1 MQATGNIMAVMDAMG
16 HERVDT
22 LRIYSHPELAQI
34 REAMNKRNE
43 AMQ

>member
-1 MQATGNIMAVMDAMG
+1 MQATGNILAVMDAMG
-16 HERVDT
+16 HEKIDATR
-22 LRIYSHPELAQI
+22 LYNHPGMQQI